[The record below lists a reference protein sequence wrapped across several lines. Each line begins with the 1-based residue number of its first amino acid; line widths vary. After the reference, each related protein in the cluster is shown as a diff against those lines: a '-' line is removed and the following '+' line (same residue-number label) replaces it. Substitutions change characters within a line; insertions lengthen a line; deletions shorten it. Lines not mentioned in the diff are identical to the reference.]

1 MNTSAAAP
9 VILLSGDRGSGKTT
23 ACGRLAEE
31 LVARGFRAAG
41 VLCPSIRDDSGVPLE
56 INVKNIADGTVRLFA
71 ARGRDLGGPFWPPGG
86 GGFGFSAAAIE
97 WALGVVRA
105 GMNERADIVVID
117 EIGPLELTA
126 GQGFLPA
133 IDYLRSLRD
142 ARHGSDFA
150 SRVAPAV
157 LLTIR
162 PGLAGR
168 LAALAGAGTA
178 VMLEP
183 DAREDSFRRLLSVAL
198 SSLPSKRLA

>member
-71 ARGRDLGGPFWPPGG
+71 ARGCDLGGPFWPPGG
-86 GGFGFSAAAIE
+86 GGFGFSAAAIA

-105 GMNERADIVVID
+105 GMNEGADLVVID

-142 ARHGSDFA
+142 ARHA
-150 SRVAPAV
+150 SPCPSRGAPAV
-157 LLTIR
+157 LLTVR
-162 PGLAGR
+162 TTLSGR
-168 LAALAGAGTA
+168 LATLVGAEAT

-183 DAREDSFRRLLSVAL
+183 DAREDSFHRLLSTTL
-198 SSLPSKRLA
+198 SFLPANRIA